1 MKTMAATVS
10 ACVCWLMMVFACPW
24 LCGASDGTER
34 LAFTD
39 IAGRQVVLDKRPQTF
54 VVANYIANFL
64 MVGGAQSLD
73 KVIGMTLDGWEDTRY
88 GEYMLYT
95 EAFPQ
100 LTRLPSVGGYHD
112 DVLDAERI
120 LSLHPDVLLIGRS
133 QFAANNQRVAVFEQ
147 AGIRV
152 VVLDYHAMTVENHT
166 RSTMILGQLLNRE
179 DVARRQCEAYS
190 SALKKVFAAI
200 EALPAQD
207 RHRKVHLELGDK
219 GIGEYGN
226 SYNKDV
232 LWGAI
237 LKNLQADNLA
247 EDATQPYA
255 PLDREFVLA
264 SDPELIII
272 GGGIWRNGAEGDQ
285 MLMGLTVDEAEAQQ
299 RLKGFAGRPEWS
311 SLTAVRSG
319 EVYAVDH
326 GSLRNMVD
334 YTLTLYLA
342 KILYPGA
349 FADLDPMAE
358 MRAFYA
364 TYLPELPFRGTF
376 MIKLSAPQQENG
388 SN

>member
-1 MKTMAATVS
+1 MKAMGTIAT
-10 ACVCWLMMVFACPW
+10 ACLFWLMVALGCPGMS
-24 LCGASDGTER
+24 GASDAAAR
-34 LAFTD
+34 IAFTD

-54 VVANYIANFL
+54 IVANYIANFL

-88 GEYMLYT
+88 GEYVLYT

-100 LTRLPSVGGYHD
+100 LTKLPSVGGYHD

-133 QFAANNQRVAVFEQ
+133 QFVANNQRVAVFEQ
-147 AGIRV
+147 AGIHV

-166 RSTMILGQLLNRE
+166 RSTMILGQLLDRE
-179 DVARRQCEAYS
+179 QVARQQCETYA
-190 SALKKVFAAI
+190 SALNKVFTAI
-200 EALPAQD
+200 AALPDQV
-207 RHRKVHLELGDK
+207 RHRKVHMELGDK
-219 GIGEYGN
+219 GVGEYGN
-226 SYNKDV
+226 SYNKNV
-232 LWGAI
+232 LWGAM
-237 LKNLQADNLA
+237 LKNLQAEGLA
-247 EDATQPYA
+247 ENATQPYA

-264 SDPELIII
+264 ADPDLIVI

-285 MLMGLTVDEAEAQQ
+285 MLMGLTVDESEAQQ
-299 RLKGFAGRPEWS
+299 RLKGFAERPEWQ
-311 SLTAVRSG
+311 SLAAVRSG

-334 YTLTLYLA
+334 YTFTLYLA
-342 KILYPGA
+342 RILYPET

-364 TYLPELPFRGTF
+364 RYLPELPFRGTF
-376 MIKLSAPQQENG
+376 MIKLAG
-388 SN
+388 R

>member
-1 MKTMAATVS
+1 MKAMAAAVS
-10 ACVCWLMMVFACPW
+10 ACVCWLLMVLVCPGGSW
-24 LCGASDGTER
+24 ASDDAVHLE
-34 LAFTD
+34 FTD
-39 IAGRQVVLDKRPQTF
+39 IAGRQIVLDKRPQTF

-88 GEYMLYT
+88 GEYTLYT

-100 LTRLPSVGGYHD
+100 LTKLPSVGGYHD

-147 AGIRV
+147 AGIHV

-179 DVARRQCEAYS
+179 EVARRQCEAYA
-190 SALKKVFAAI
+190 SALSKVFAAI
-200 EALPAQD
+200 AALPEQA
-207 RHRKVHLELGDK
+207 RHRKVHMELGDK
-219 GIGEYGN
+219 GVGEYGN

-237 LKNLQADNLA
+237 LKNLQADSLA
-247 EDATQPYA
+247 ENAMQPYA

-264 SDPELIII
+264 ADPELIVI

-285 MLMGLTVDEAEAQQ
+285 MLMGLTVDENEAQQ
-299 RLKGFAGRPEWS
+299 RLKGFAGRPEWR
-311 SLTAVRSG
+311 SLAAVRSG

-342 KILYPGA
+342 QILYPET
-349 FADLDPMAE
+349 FAELDPVAE

-376 MIKLSAPQQENG
+376 MIKLAAKQNSTSAD
-388 SN
+388 